1 MYTTPDLRELGGAD
15 VYLRNCASRNVLSLL
30 SNKWLCLVVGVLSQ
44 GPARFGE
51 LRRRLDGITQKMLTQ
66 TLREMERAGLVDRR
80 VYPTTP
86 PRVEYS
92 LTALGAEVEALMGS
106 IRLWSEEHM
115 DEIASAR
122 AAYDERASRPV
133 EPV

>member
-1 MYTTPDLRELGGAD
+1 MRELGGAD

-30 SNKWLCLVVGVLSQ
+30 SNKWLCLVVGVLSS
-44 GPARFGE
+44 GPARFGA

-92 LTALGAEVEALMGS
+92 LTPLGAELETLMGA
-106 IRLWSEEHM
+106 IRVWSEEHM
-115 DEIASAR
+115 GEIATAR
-122 AAYDERASRPV
+122 ADYDERAARPV
-133 EPV
+133 EPL